1 MKRQFYFLLS
11 VVTCSI
17 LITLNGRL
25 QAVEIDSLTADITHI
40 SCFGYQ
46 DGAIDLTV
54 HGGTPP
60 YTYFWNDG
68 YFQEDRINLPSGNYS
83 VTVHDQD
90 GHYAIAAFQLGQP
103 GPLFLESAVVPV
115 SCFGGNDGSIDAT
128 VFGGTP
134 PYNLLWSNG
143 STQEDPQNLTAGV
156 YTFTLTDAQNCQ
168 LIGNVFVP
176 GPNPTFNVT
185 LELSNVSCY
194 NGSDGTINVS
204 MQGGTPPYTF
214 LWNDGFT
221 GEDRSGLVAGNYQV
235 SVFDAAE
242 TCSAGQAV
250 ISQPDEITWTDSIID
265 VNCSGVSNGSILIE
279 VNGGTAPYSFL
290 WTGGST
296 MEDLLGAGAGTY
308 YLTITDANDCVAVAG
323 PYTLTEPA
331 PVSISWE
338 QGEVS
343 CNGGNDGYID
353 IAASGGYPPYSFAW
367 SNDATTEDL
376 QNLTEGYYTVTVT
389 DSVGCSVSQFFLI
402 SQPEPILANGTVTN
416 ISCYGLQNGAIVL
429 GTTGG
434 TPPYSYLWN
443 TGAQTDDLFALA
455 PGTYTVTITDAEDCS
470 LVQDFTVTQ
479 PDYLW
484 CGGLIT
490 DIDCPGDDMGNI
502 ELGVFGGTPP
512 YSYLWNDGVTTKDRV
527 NITAG
532 IYSITVTDNNS
543 CHYSTYF
550 VVSDPDDITFNPA
563 ITHVSCLGESDA
575 VIGLNMAGGT
585 PPFSFE
591 WNTGATSG
599 VLSGLPAGTYS
610 VSVTDQNGCTADT
623 SFVITEPTLL
633 TISGS
638 ASPAHCFGNAD
649 GFITTLTEGGTPPY
663 TWLWSDGGTEES
675 RDSIVAGDY
684 TVTVTDANGCN
695 ATADFTIIQPAAFA
709 FNETI
714 THVSCNGLSDGAIL
728 TAMTGGTP
736 PYIYAWSTGDDTQG
750 IGSLINGDYTLTVT
764 DENGCETVR
773 TFSIEQPDVL
783 TALMTVTGV
792 SCFNGSDGQ
801 INVTTMG
808 GTTPYTWVWS
818 NGADTEDVGGL
829 TAGTY
834 YLTITDENACV
845 HSDSALVEQPAAILA
860 TATTTG
866 NICYG
871 DTEGTI
877 TVTIEGG
884 VQPYSYLWNDGET
897 NLNRTGLAAGAYSL
911 TITDANLCTFLLDPV
926 VAEPPQIEATP
937 ALQNVSCN
945 GLSDGSIGVAVSGGT
960 PGYTLIWSTGSDQ
973 TSIDNLA
980 AGFYYLT
987 VTDASNCSG
996 IFEFEITQP
1005 AVLQVTGT
1013 ATNVT
1018 CYDDGNGH
1026 ITLTVTGGTQ
1036 PYEYLWNTGALTADP
1051 GLLTPGL
1058 YEVTV
1063 TDANGCTDTE
1073 SFTITQPDALQLIG
1087 IITPISC
1094 VGAGNGIIDVTVFG
1108 GTQDYTYLWNT
1119 GAESQDISGLIPGTY
1134 QLTVTDAQ
1142 LCQAFGTFNIT
1153 DPLLIVTVTAT
1164 PFPVNCYGGTDGGVN
1179 LDISGG
1185 TTPYL
1190 YSWNTGYG
1198 LEDLS
1203 GVGTGTYTVTV
1214 TDNDGACTVVSA
1226 TVTQP
1231 DPLDISG
1238 SPVQTLC
1245 YGSSDGTIDLTVTGG
1260 TPSYTFLWSNGLT
1273 DEDVSGLVTGTYS
1286 VTATDN
1292 NGCEI
1297 TGSYFVGQPDQLVYT
1312 ATVTDLSCFESM
1324 DGQISGTTA
1333 GGTLSY
1339 TYLWTSGA
1347 STETISSLAAGDY
1360 TVTVTDGNLCET
1372 TANFTVYQPAV
1383 LELTVDAIN
1392 DVLCHNGDNGSID
1405 LSTSGGTPDYTYL
1418 WNDGATTED
1427 RQNLSMGDYS
1437 VTVTD
1442 SHGCTFNATYTIN
1455 ETFTLIISSVSFPVS
1470 CYQGSDG
1477 EISISLSGG
1486 TDPYTY
1492 LWNDGN
1498 TDQNRTGLTQGTY
1511 FLTVTDL
1518 NGCTETIQVGVQQ
1531 PDELILTG
1539 TVTNIS
1545 CFGYQD
1551 GTISTNTAGGNGGY
1565 QYLWSEGQTDP
1576 LITDLGPGTYT
1587 VTVTDSEGCTD
1598 TESFEVTEPEPTAGY
1613 ITPLEQTINCNG
1625 GAISPITFIP
1635 EFYTNA
1641 TITYNWTRDQGESVT
1656 GMPMSGSGQVSG
1668 NLTNKTINPVTVTFQ
1683 VEVTLNGCDA
1693 GIFTVTVTVLPSID
1707 IIFTHDDILC
1717 YGDSVLVSIQ
1727 GQGGTPPYFGI
1738 QSVWL
1743 AAGTHSFTLIDANL
1757 CQVTESIT
1765 LTQPSQIQIS
1775 GTLFPAVC
1783 SNQSNAAINVTVSGG
1798 TPLYTYLWNDGAV
1811 TQNRNQLAIGNYQV
1825 TVTDANLC
1833 TSVKNF
1839 NVGAFFTAP
1848 LAYMAASPAGC
1859 YGITNY
1865 IYVYLAGSPPFN
1877 FTYTD
1882 GTTLFTVTNVMTY
1895 SYTIEVVLYE
1905 TKTFT
1910 LLTVTDMHCSG
1921 IVTSQPQTLVPQTP
1935 PTASLSPADPICKGE
1950 VSYIQ
1955 VDFTGTPPFNFTW
1968 FDGTPHPV
1976 SNIMSSSYIITST
1989 PQQTKQYSI
1998 TNMSDVYC
2006 PASDIG
2012 YPVLQVVHP
2021 LPTATISGNPTICAG
2036 ISVPLQVTFTGQ
2048 PPWQFTYTDGLN
2060 ATTIGGIMV
2069 PTYQFN
2075 VSPSITTY
2083 YSLLDV
2089 SDNRCAG
2096 TVSGLA
2102 TVLVHPRPTATW
2114 LGPDSACIGG
2124 VVTLDIALTGTPPW
2138 TLTWNDGTPHY
2149 VQNIMFTPYTI
2160 SAEISATK
2168 VFTITQLT
2176 DAFCQAVNPQ
2186 QLGQPK
2192 TVTVHQLPTA
2202 TLSGPSSSCFGVG
2215 STLQVS
2221 LTGSPP
2227 WSVTWFEGTQVHSQA
2242 GINASPFEILIDPAT
2257 TTNYFLSAI
2266 TDNFCVGQI
2275 LGAPVSV
2282 SVTPSPVMVI
2292 DGLNDINPVCF
2303 GASLTFTTNFFD
2315 GAPPFTV
2322 NYFDHTGTFHS
2333 IPDLYDGSTFSIN
2346 APGAPGI
2353 FNYILASV
2361 SGANG
2366 CELVINQNFALQV
2379 IPAPIIDAGPD
2390 SLVSLGNSI
2399 YLNGTVE
2406 GGTAPFDI
2414 QWTPAT
2420 YLSDPDILNPLCT
2433 PLADITYFLVVTDSI
2448 GCTVSDHVNITID
2461 LSRNIWGYIH
2471 YDNALLTPMNNVLVK
2486 VKNAQNEVIDSTYS
2500 QADGY
2505 YTFSDL
2511 PNGSFTLHSYSD
2523 KPFGGV
2529 NSTDALVILK
2539 HFVQLQLLTGIR
2551 LQASDVDAS
2560 GFVNA
2565 IDALAV
2571 AKRFT
2576 GQIPTFAI
2584 GDWYFQKPLISI
2596 PAAVAQ
2602 YDYLCLCSGD
2612 ANGSYFPPAKQA
2624 SNTRLL
2630 PGGDL
2635 QVVPGQEVMLAVSS
2649 LQNLEL
2655 GAISLVIDFPAE
2667 QLHIREITLADGR
2680 PVIYQVCG
2688 DQVRISWYD
2697 VDPLTVSMLDPIVMI
2712 RAEVLAG
2719 ISTAGFG
2726 MMSGTELADPSGT
2739 PFDEVQ
2745 VQMPRLVKAENL
2757 PALPAMN
2764 QPNPFSNLTVISYNQ
2779 SSDGQL
2785 TLNVLDLSGKIV
2797 ARVTDQWQAAG
2808 YHQVLFDGSTL
2819 PEGIYFYQIILQR
2832 PDGQEKLTGKMA
2844 IVR

>member
-1 MKRQFYFLLS
+1 MKRQFYFFLS
-11 VVTCSI
+11 VLASVI
-17 LITLNGRL
+17 LILGNSRL
-25 QAVEIDSLTADITHI
+25 QATEIDSLTAEITHI

-54 HGGTPP
+54 HGGIAP

-90 GHYAIAAFQLGQP
+90 GHYASAAFQLGQP
-103 GPLFLESAVVPV
+103 GPLFLESAVNPV
-115 SCFGGNDGSIDAT
+115 TCYGGNNGSIDAT
-128 VFGGTP
+128 VFGGTS
-134 PYNLLWSNG
+134 PYTYLWSNG
-143 STQEDPQNLTAGV
+143 STEEDPQNLTAGV
-156 YTFTLTDAQNCQ
+156 YTFTLTDAQGCE
-168 LIGNVFVP
+168 LIGNVLVP
-176 GPNPTFNVT
+176 GPDPSFTVT
-185 LELSNVSCY
+185 LEISDVNCY
-194 NGSDGTINVS
+194 NGSDGAINLS

-221 GEDRSGLVAGNYQV
+221 GEDRTGLIAGNYDV
-235 SVFDAAE
+235 SVYDAAE

-250 ISQPDEITWTDSIID
+250 IVQPDEITWTDSIID

-279 VNGGTAPYSFL
+279 VDGGTTPYSFL
-290 WTGGST
+290 WSNGST

-308 YLTITDANDCVAVAG
+308 YLTITDANNCAVVAG
-323 PYTLTEPA
+323 PYTLTDPT
-331 PVSISWE
+331 PITISWE

-343 CNGGNDGYID
+343 CHGGNDGFID
-353 IAASGGYPPYSFAW
+353 ITATGGFPPYSFAW
-367 SNDATTEDL
+367 SNGATSEDL
-376 QNLTEGYYTVTVT
+376 QDLMEGYYSVTVT
-389 DSVGCSVSQFFLI
+389 DSVGCTVSQFFLI
-402 SQPEPILANGTVTN
+402 TQPESILANGSVTN
-416 ISCYGLQNGAIVL
+416 VSCFGLQNGSIVL
-429 GTTGG
+429 STTGG

-443 TGAQTDDLFALA
+443 TGALTDDLFALA
-455 PGTYTVTITDAEDCS
+455 PGTYTVTITDAENCT

-527 NITAG
+527 NIPAG
-532 IYSITVTDNNS
+532 IYSITVTDDNS

-550 VVSDPDDITFNPA
+550 VVSDPDDITFNPS

-575 VIGLNMAGGT
+575 VIELNMAGGT
-585 PPFSFE
+585 APFSFE
-591 WNTGATSG
+591 WNTGATSNL
-599 VLSGLPAGTYS
+599 LSGLPTGIYS

-623 SFVITEPTLL
+623 SFVVTEPPLL

-649 GFITTLTEGGTPPY
+649 GLINTLTEGGTQPY
-663 TWLWSDGGTEES
+663 AWLWSDGGTEES

-684 TVTVTDANGCN
+684 TVTVTDANGCT
-695 ATADFTIIQPAAFA
+695 ATADFIVSQPEAFA
-709 FNETI
+709 YNETI
-714 THVSCNGLSDGAIL
+714 THVSCNGLSDGAIV
-728 TAMTGGTP
+728 TAMTGGTQ
-736 PYIYAWSTGDDTQG
+736 PYSYAWSTGEDTPA
-750 IGSLINGDYTLTVT
+750 IDSLITGEYTLTVT
-764 DENGCETVR
+764 DQNSCETIR
-773 TFSIEQPDVL
+773 TFTIEQPDVL
-783 TALMTVTGV
+783 YALITVGDV

-801 INVTTMG
+801 ISVTTMG
-808 GTTPYTWVWS
+808 GTTPYAWLWS
-818 NGADTEDVGGL
+818 NGAVSEDISGL
-829 TAGTY
+829 TTGMY
-834 YLTITDENACV
+834 YLTITDVNGCIYT
-845 HSDSALVEQPAAILA
+845 DSALIEQPAAILA
-860 TATTTG
+860 TASTTD
-866 NICYG
+866 NICFG
-871 DTEGTI
+871 DTEGSI
-877 TVTIEGG
+877 TVEVNGG
-884 VQPYSYLWNDGET
+884 ISPYSYLWNDGET
-897 NLNRTGLAAGAYSL
+897 NLNRTGLAAGLYSL
-911 TITDANLCTFLLDPV
+911 TITDANLCTFMLDPV
-926 VAEPPQIEATP
+926 ITEPPQIEANP
-937 ALQNVSCN
+937 ALQHVSCN
-945 GLSDGSIGVAVSGGT
+945 GLSDGSITVTPAGGT
-960 PGYTLIWSTGSDQ
+960 PAYTLIWSTGSDQ
-973 TSIDNLA
+973 TSIDNLT
-980 AGFYYLT
+980 AGLYSLT
-987 VTDASNCSG
+987 ITDANNCSR

-1005 AVLQVTGT
+1005 DMLLVTGSV
-1013 ATNVT
+1013 TNVT
-1018 CYDDGNGH
+1018 CFDDGNGH

-1036 PYEYLWNTGALTADP
+1036 PFEYLWNTGAVTADP

-1073 SFTITQPDALQLIG
+1073 NFTITQPDALQLVG
-1087 IITPISC
+1087 LITPISC
-1094 VGAGNGIIDVTVFG
+1094 VGAGNGIIDVNVFG
-1108 GTQDYTYLWNT
+1108 GTMDYTYLWNT
-1119 GAESQDISGLIPGTY
+1119 GAVSQDLSNLTPGTY
-1134 QLTVTDAQ
+1134 QITVTDAQ
-1142 LCQAFGTFNIT
+1142 ACQAFGTFNLA
-1153 DPLLIVTVTAT
+1153 DPALIVTVTAT
-1164 PFPVNCYGGTDGGVN
+1164 PYPVSCYGDTDGGIN
-1179 LDISGG
+1179 LDVSGG
-1185 TTPYL
+1185 NTPYL
-1190 YSWNTGYG
+1190 YSWNTGYD

-1203 GVGTGTYTVTV
+1203 GVGIGTYTVTV
-1214 TDNDGACTVVSA
+1214 TDNDGACTVVSG

-1231 DPLDISG
+1231 DPLDLSG
-1238 SPVQTLC
+1238 TPVQTLC
-1245 YGSSDGTIDLTVTGG
+1245 FGSSDGSIDITVTGG
-1260 TPSYTFLWSNGLT
+1260 TPSYTFLWNNGLT
-1273 DEDVSGLVTGTYS
+1273 DEDITGLTTGTYS
-1286 VTATDN
+1286 VTVTDN

-1297 TGSYFVGQPDQLVYT
+1297 NGSYFIGQPDELIYT
-1312 ATVTDLSCFESM
+1312 ATVADLSCFESM
-1324 DGQISGTTA
+1324 DGQITGSTT
-1333 GGTLSY
+1333 GGTPAYSY
-1339 TYLWTSGA
+1339 VWDNGA
-1347 STETISSLAAGDY
+1347 GTETIASLAAGDY

-1372 TANFTVYQPAV
+1372 TATFTVGQPAF
-1383 LELTVDAIN
+1383 LELTVDAIT
-1392 DVLCHNGDNGSID
+1392 DVLCHNGNNGSIA

-1418 WNDGATTED
+1418 WSDGATTED
-1427 RQNLSMGDYS
+1427 RENLMMGDYS

-1455 ETFTLIISSVSFPVS
+1455 ETFTLIISSVSVPVS

-1477 EISISLSGG
+1477 EISVSLSGG
-1486 TDPYTY
+1486 TDPYAY

-1498 TDQNRTGLTQGTY
+1498 TDQNRTGLTQGDY
-1511 FLTVTDL
+1511 YLTVTDN
-1518 NGCTETIQVGVQQ
+1518 NGCSETAQITVVQ
-1531 PDELILTG
+1531 PDELIISG

-1551 GTISTNTAGGNGGY
+1551 GIITTTAAGGNGGY
-1565 QYLWSEGQTDP
+1565 LYLWSGGQTDP
-1576 LITDLGPGTYT
+1576 VVTDLGPGVFT
-1587 VTVTDSEGCTD
+1587 VTVTDSKGCTD
-1598 TESFEVTEPEPTAGY
+1598 TEAFEVTEPEPTAGY

-1625 GAISPITFIP
+1625 GAISPITFVP
-1635 EFYTNA
+1635 EFYTSA
-1641 TITYNWTRDQGESVT
+1641 TITYNWTRDQGESIT
-1656 GMPMSGSGQVSG
+1656 GLPMSGSGPVAG
-1668 NLTNKTINPVTVTFQ
+1668 NLTNKTSNPVTVTFLI
-1683 VEVTLNGCDA
+1683 EVTLNGCDA
-1693 GIFTVTVTVLPSID
+1693 GTFTVTVTVLPSID
-1707 IIFTHDDILC
+1707 IIFTYDDIPC

-1738 QSVWL
+1738 QDVWL
-1743 AAGTHSFTLIDANL
+1743 TAGTHAFTLIDANL
-1757 CQVTESIT
+1757 CEVTESVV
-1765 LTQPSQIQIS
+1765 LTQPSQIQIT
-1775 GTLFPAVC
+1775 GTTFPAVC
-1783 SNQSNAAINVTVSGG
+1783 SNQNNAAINLNVSGG
-1798 TPLYTYLWNDGAV
+1798 TPPYSYLWNDGVV
-1811 TQNRNQLAIGNYQV
+1811 TQNRNQLEIGNYQV
-1825 TVTDANLC
+1825 TVTDANNC
-1833 TSVKNF
+1833 TTTKSF

-1882 GTTLFTVTNVMTY
+1882 GTNLFTVTNVMTNA
-1895 SYTIEVVLYE
+1895 YTIEVVLYE
-1905 TKTFT
+1905 TTTYT

-1935 PTASLSPADPICKGE
+1935 PTASLSPTEPICKGE

-1976 SNIMSSSYIITST
+1976 SNILSSSYIITST

-1998 TNMSDVYC
+1998 TNMSDNYC

-2012 YPVLQVVHP
+2012 FPVLQVVYP

-2036 ISVPLQVTFTGQ
+2036 LSVPLQVTFTGQ

-2060 ATTIGGIMV
+2060 ATTIGNIMV
-2069 PTYQFN
+2069 PSYQFN
-2075 VSPSITTY
+2075 VSPSVTTH
-2083 YSLLDV
+2083 YSLLNV
-2089 SDNRCAG
+2089 SDSRCAG

-2114 LGPDSACIGG
+2114 IGPDSACIGG
-2124 VVTLDIALTGTPPW
+2124 VVTLNIALTGTPPW

-2176 DAFCQAVNPQ
+2176 DAFCQAVNAQ

-2192 TVTVHQLPTA
+2192 TVSVHQLPTA
-2202 TLSGPSSSCFGVG
+2202 ALTGPSSSCFGVG
-2215 STLQVS
+2215 SALQVS

-2227 WSVTWFEGTQVHSQA
+2227 WTVTWFEGTQVHSQS
-2242 GINASPFEILIDPAT
+2242 GINTSPFEILIDPAT
-2257 TTNYFLSAI
+2257 TTTYFLSAI
-2266 TDNFCVGQI
+2266 TDNFCVGEI
-2275 LGAPVSV
+2275 LGAPVTV

-2292 DGLNDINPVCF
+2292 EGLNNINPVCF

-2315 GAPPFTV
+2315 GVPPFTV
-2322 NYFDHTGTFHS
+2322 NYFDHSGTFHS
-2333 IPDLYDGSTFSIN
+2333 IPDLYDGSTLTFT
-2346 APGAPGI
+2346 APGATGI

-2361 SGANG
+2361 SGSNG
-2366 CELVINQNFALQV
+2366 CELVINQNFSLQV

-2399 YLNGTVE
+2399 YLNGSVE

-2420 YLSDPDILNPLCT
+2420 YLNDPDILNPLCT

-2471 YDNALLTPMNNVLVK
+2471 YDNAILTPMNNVLVK

-2505 YTFSDL
+2505 YNLSDL
-2511 PNGSFTLHSYSD
+2511 PNGTFTLHTYTD

-2551 LQASDVDAS
+2551 LHASDVDAS

-2584 GDWYFQKPLISI
+2584 GDWYFEKPVFSI
-2596 PAAVAQ
+2596 PASVAQ

-2630 PGGDL
+2630 PGGDM
-2635 QVVPGQEVMLAVSS
+2635 QVVPGQELTIAVTS
-2649 LQNLEL
+2649 LQNLET
-2655 GAISLVIDFPAE
+2655 GAISLVIDFPAD
-2667 QLHIREITLADGR
+2667 QLRIREITLADGK
-2680 PVIYQVCG
+2680 PLIYNVCG
-2688 DQVRISWYD
+2688 NQVKISWYD
-2697 VDPLTVSMLDPIVMI
+2697 VEALAVKMLEPILLI
-2712 RAEVLAG
+2712 RAEVLPG
-2719 ISTAGFG
+2719 FTTAGFSLE
-2726 MMSGTELADPSGT
+2726 SGSEIADPSGT

-2745 VQMPRLVKAENL
+2745 IQMPRLIKSEGQPGL
-2757 PALPAMN
+2757 SSMN
-2764 QPNPFSNLTVISYNQ
+2764 QPNPFSSMTVISFQQQ
-2779 SSDGQL
+2779 SEGRMSL
-2785 TLNVLDLSGKIV
+2785 HVMDLSGKIV
-2797 ARVTDQWQAAG
+2797 ARVTDQWQPAG
-2808 YHQVLFDGSTL
+2808 YHQILFDGSSL
-2819 PEGIYFYQIILQR
+2819 PEGIYFYQITCQH
-2832 PDGQEKLTGKMA
+2832 PDGDEKYTGKMS